1 MAALT
6 IALFLGQDLATQY
19 ADLKSEGVLE
29 RKESL
34 NYRDKSEVYSF
45 LDARFI
51 VQKKSGVVVS
61 IFIDASKIPPL
72 A

>member
-1 MAALT
+1 MAAAT
-6 IALFLGQDLATQY
+6 IKLFLGQNLATQY
-19 ADLKSEGVLE
+19 ADLKSAGVLK

-34 NYRDKSEVYSF
+34 NYRDKSEVYTF
-45 LDARFI
+45 LGAGFI

-61 IFIDASKIPPL
+61 ISIDNSKIPAL